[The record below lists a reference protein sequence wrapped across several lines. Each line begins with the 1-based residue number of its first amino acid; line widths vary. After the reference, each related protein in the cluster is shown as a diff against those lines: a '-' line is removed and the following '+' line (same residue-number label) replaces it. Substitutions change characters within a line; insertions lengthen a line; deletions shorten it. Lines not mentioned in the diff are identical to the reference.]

1 MPTTKKTRREVRE
14 KAMQVLYA
22 YEISREPIEMLLE
35 TIAGEELNDEEEQYR
50 FAQALVYSV
59 LNHRAETDMLIREKS
74 QHWNFDRIATLDLM
88 LLRMGIVEFLYFAE
102 IPVKVT
108 INECVEIAKRFS
120 TDQSGRFVNGML
132 DSIHSALKEQNRIK
146 KEGRGLVDRSV

>member
-1 MPTTKKTRREVRE
+1 MAKSRREVRE

-35 TIAGEELNDEEEQYR
+35 SIAGEELNDDEELYR
-50 FAQALVYSV
+50 FAQALVYTV
-59 LNHRAETDMLIREKS
+59 LNHRDETDALIKEKAR
-74 QHWNFDRIATLDLM
+74 HWDFDRIATLDRIV
-88 LLRMGIVEFLYFAE
+88 LRLGIVEFLHFPE
-102 IPVKVT
+102 IPIKVT

-132 DSIHSALKEQNRIK
+132 DSIHTSLKEQDKIR
-146 KEGRGLVDRSV
+146 KEGRGLINS

>member
-1 MPTTKKTRREVRE
+1 MKKTRREVRE

-35 TIAGEELNDEEEQYR
+35 TIAGEELNEDAELYR

-59 LNHRAETDMLIREKS
+59 LNHRAEADMLIREKS
-74 QHWNFDRIATLDLM
+74 EHWNFDRIATLDLM
-88 LLRMGIVEFLYFAE
+88 LLRMGIVEFIYFPE

-108 INECVEIAKRFS
+108 INECVDIAKRFS
-120 TDQSGRFVNGML
+120 TEQSGRFINGML
-132 DSIHSALKEQNRIK
+132 DSIQSALREQNRIK
-146 KEGRGLVDRSV
+146 KEGRGLVDK

>member
-1 MPTTKKTRREVRE
+1 MTTTPKKTRRDVRE

-35 TIAGEELNDEEEQYR
+35 TIAGEELNEDAELYR
-50 FAQALVYSV
+50 FAQTLVYSV
-59 LNHRAETDMLIREKS
+59 LHHRAEADLLIREKS
-74 QHWNFDRIATLDLM
+74 QNWNFDRIATLDRM
-88 LLRMGIVEFLYFAE
+88 LLRMGIVEFLYFPE

-132 DSIHSALKEQNRIK
+132 DSIHTLLKEQDRIR
-146 KEGRGLVDRSV
+146 KEGRGLVTR

>member
-1 MPTTKKTRREVRE
+1 MTTTPKKTRRDVRE

-35 TIAGEELNDEEEQYR
+35 TIAGEELNEDAELYR
-50 FAQALVYSV
+50 FAQTLVYSV
-59 LNHRAETDMLIREKS
+59 LHHRAEADLLIREKS
-74 QHWNFDRIATLDLM
+74 QNWNYDRIATLDRM
-88 LLRMGIVEFLYFAE
+88 LLRMGIVEFLYFPE

-132 DSIHSALKEQNRIK
+132 DSIHTLLKEQDRIR
-146 KEGRGLVDRSV
+146 KEGRGLVTR

>member
-1 MPTTKKTRREVRE
+1 MAKSRREVRE

-35 TIAGEELNDEEEQYR
+35 TIAGEELNDEPELYR

-59 LNHRAETDMLIREKS
+59 LNHRSEADTLIREKS
-74 QHWNFDRIATLDLM
+74 RHWDFDRIATVDRI
-88 LLRMGIVEFLYFAE
+88 LLRLGIVEFLHFPE

-120 TDQSGRFVNGML
+120 TDQSGAFVNGML
-132 DSIHSALKEQNRIK
+132 DSIAGVLREQDRIR
-146 KEGRGLVDRSV
+146 KEGRGLIGQ

>member
-1 MPTTKKTRREVRE
+1 MAKSRHEVRE

-35 TIAGEELNDEEEQYR
+35 SIAGEELNEDEELYR

-59 LNHRAETDMLIREKS
+59 LNHRSEADELIREKAR
-74 QHWNFDRIATLDLM
+74 HWDFDRIATLDRIV
-88 LLRMGIVEFLYFAE
+88 LRLGIVEFLHFPE
-102 IPVKVT
+102 IPIKVT

-132 DSIHSALKEQNRIK
+132 DSILTSLKEQDRIR
-146 KEGRGLVDRSV
+146 KEGRGLIDS

>member
-1 MPTTKKTRREVRE
+1 MTATPKKTRREVRE

-35 TIAGEELNDEEEQYR
+35 TIAGEELNDDVERYR

-59 LNHRAETDMLIREKS
+59 LNHRAEADLLIREKS
-74 QHWNFDRIATLDLM
+74 EHWNFDRIATLDRI
-88 LLRMGIVEFLYFAE
+88 LLRMGIVEFLYFPE

-108 INECVEIAKRFS
+108 INECVDIAKRFS

-132 DSIHSALKEQNRIK
+132 DSIHTLLRGQDRVR
-146 KEGRGLVDRSV
+146 KEGRGLVDR